1 MEKEGHGR
9 GSIKSFRA
17 SGLIVACA
25 MLFGITACTNPQT
38 PAGYVGYVI
47 RVPFYAGKM
56 SFYGLQTGPTSTG
69 LGWRLFATNVSVTP
83 FTTTESF
90 YGKDAVLSKDN
101 LELQFA
107 VNLIWHVDPA
117 RVKQFMERFTTL
129 VPGDAV
135 NEQDPN
141 QVVEVAYANY
151 LRQPLRTD
159 ARDEIQRLDALDVKD
174 QITPIGQRVAQRLR
188 TLTKNTPF
196 VIQDVVVGTIQ
207 YPQTVS
213 KSVSQMMAATQQLKR
228 TEIEAQT
235 RVAEAQGISKAM
247 AIINQS
253 LTPAYIQYEAIK
265 AQERMVGAP
274 NHTVIYIPVGNMGV
288 PLVGTFDASGATLG
302 KTGGVVAAP
311 TAVR

>member
-1 MEKEGHGR
+1 M
-9 GSIKSFRA
+9 
-17 SGLIVACA
+17 
-25 MLFGITACTNPQT
+25 
-38 PAGYVGYVI
+38 
-47 RVPFYAGKM
+47 
-56 SFYGLQTGPTSTG
+56 
-69 LGWRLFATNVSVTP
+69 
-83 FTTTESF
+83 
-90 YGKDAVLSKDN
+90 
-101 LELQFA
+101 
-107 VNLIWHVDPA
+107 
-117 RVKQFMERFTTL
+117 
-129 VPGDAV
+129 
-135 NEQDPN
+135 
-141 QVVEVAYANY
+141 
-151 LRQPLRTD
+151 
-159 ARDEIQRLDALDVKD
+159 
-174 QITPIGQRVAQRLR
+174 
-188 TLTKNTPF
+188 TKNALF
-196 VIQDVVVGTIQ
+196 MIQDVVVGTIQ